1 MSRQHRR
8 SWLTW
13 TVSFVLGALLMLL
26 SAITVGCGSSSRSVT
41 VPPSSPGETFINQSI
56 PAGVTRLPTSSIVGF
71 QIGDRIRI
79 DPGGTR
85 QEDNQISGFGSLLLV
100 SPTQFPH
107 SAGERVIRIVA
118 TPTPLPTPSP
128 TPSPTGSPS
137 PSPSPTI
144 SPSPSPTPSPTGS
157 PSPSPSPTISP
168 SPSPTPSPTG
178 SPSPS
183 PFPSPSPNGFPSPA
197 T

>member
-1 MSRQHRR
+1 MNRQHRR
-8 SWLTW
+8 SWVAW
-13 TVSFVLGALLMLL
+13 IFSFVLGALLVWGV
-26 SAITVGCGSSSRSVT
+26 VGCGSSSRSVT

-118 TPTPLPTPSP
+118 TPTPLPTPIPSPRP
-128 TPSPTGSPS
+128 TPIPPPPPS
-137 PSPSPTI
+137 P
-144 SPSPSPTPSPTGS
+144 
-157 PSPSPSPTISP
+157 
-168 SPSPTPSPTG
+168 
-178 SPSPS
+178 
-183 PFPSPSPNGFPSPA
+183 
-197 T
+197 

>member
-1 MSRQHRR
+1 MNRQHRR

-26 SAITVGCGSSSRSVT
+26 PAITVGCGSSSRSVT

-56 PAGVTRLPTSSIVGF
+56 PAGVNRLPTSSIVGF

-100 SPTQFPH
+100 NPTQFPH

-118 TPTPLPTPSP
+118 TPLPTPSP
-128 TPSPTGSPS
+128 S
-137 PSPSPTI
+137 
-144 SPSPSPTPSPTGS
+144 
-157 PSPSPSPTISP
+157 
-168 SPSPTPSPTG
+168 PSPTG

-183 PFPSPSPNGFPSPA
+183 PFPSPSPNGFPSP
-197 T
+197 TP